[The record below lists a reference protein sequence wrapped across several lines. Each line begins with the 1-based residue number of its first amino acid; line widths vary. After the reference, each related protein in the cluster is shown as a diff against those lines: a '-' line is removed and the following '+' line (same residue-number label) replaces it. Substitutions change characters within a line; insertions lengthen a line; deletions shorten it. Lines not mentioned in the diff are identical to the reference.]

1 MFAITSNQLASW
13 ILCLF
18 ILAVRAQSG
27 CKHDDCYNAL
37 FQCDSPLALAE
48 ALNYCS
54 TVGHYGATNY
64 PPQAT
69 AACGNTNKRA
79 YISACQCGVACPS
92 FQPATAFSS
101 TIVPT
106 LTTLATSTVAS
117 GSNGQSSSSFP
128 TSATPAASTDS
139 VHVGSASPSSVLNSM
154 VSSVPDL
161 GSSVSRGLSSSI
173 STASGDTGGDPS
185 SQDPALSTQVTVSDP
200 GSVLTISLSDS
211 TSTATASLSTASV
224 SDDPL
229 SVSLNVSSTLPST
242 LSSTRPGFPG
252 GQSSKTLSTL
262 TSNSSRPATTSL
274 SLASSS
280 SSAPWTNTTRTSGVG
295 LPPSAD
301 ASTVSSTLLDLTSIS
316 TSSFMSTS
324 SSGYP
329 IGANSTVS
337 LKSVTDASI
346 SLHGLTST
354 DTTCTPTPTPTS
366 STPCPSSSFYFHNS
380 TMHTFA
386 PSVTEDFISTSV
398 FGSSTRSSLNRTSST
413 SLTSTT
419 SATPSCTSTSSS
431 KMIENGDFEQGLSPW
446 SIDMVDVMST
456 SYSIARPGANGSCG
470 AFHVHMRRN
479 SQTDDLRANLRLVS
493 PLISPPASPGMAWV
507 VSFWVRFG
515 SGRATNSY
523 VNLFAN
529 GEVAHRV
536 DAADKGATNWTRVEF
551 PYTTASSDHMLQLV
565 FSFALGN
572 APSND
577 VWIDKVAMD
586 VMAASSVPVGQ
597 GIAAMTSKAN
607 AS

>member
-1 MFAITSNQLASW
+1 MFAIMSNQLASW

-37 FQCDSPLALAE
+37 FQCNSPLALAE
-48 ALNYCS
+48 ALSYCS
-54 TVGHYGATNY
+54 TIGHYGATNY

-92 FQPATAFSS
+92 LQPVTASS
-101 TIVPT
+101 SNIVPT
-106 LTTLATSTVAS
+106 PTTLTTSTTTSR
-117 GSNGQSSSSFP
+117 GNGQSSPGSQP
-128 TSATPAASTDS
+128 ATPAAPTGS
-139 VHVGSASPSSVLNSM
+139 VHVSSASSSSAFNSTMSSIPS
-154 VSSVPDL
+154 L
-161 GSSVSRGLSSSI
+161 GSSVPWELSSST
-173 STASGDTGGDPS
+173 SALSGSVGGNPS
-185 SQDPALSTQVTVSDP
+185 SQDPALSTQATVSD
-200 GSVLTISLSDS
+200 SRSALTISLTDS
-211 TSTATASLSTASV
+211 TPATTASLSTASV
-224 SDDPL
+224 SDGPL
-229 SVSLNVSSTLPST
+229 SVSLNASSVQSSTSPVFS
-242 LSSTRPGFPG
+242 GE
-252 GQSSKTLSTL
+252 QSSKTLSTL
-262 TSNSSRPATTSL
+262 ASNSSHPAATSL
-274 SLASSS
+274 SLTSSS
-280 SSAPWTNTTRTSGVG
+280 SSALWMNTTRTSGVG
-295 LPPSAD
+295 LPTSAD
-301 ASTVSSTLLDLTSIS
+301 ASTASSTLLDPTS
-316 TSSFMSTS
+316 TSASLFMSTS
-324 SSGYP
+324 SSGDS
-329 IGANSTVS
+329 ISANSTVS

-346 SLHGLTST
+346 SLHGSTST

-366 STPCPSSSFYFHNS
+366 STPCHSSSLYFPNS
-380 TMHTFA
+380 TRHTFA
-386 PSVTEDFISTSV
+386 PSVTEDFISASV
-398 FGSSTRSSLNRTSST
+398 FGSLSRSLLNRTSST
-413 SLTSTT
+413 SSTSTA
-419 SATPSCTSTSSS
+419 SATSSCTSTSSS
-431 KMIENGDFEQGLSPW
+431 KVIENGDFEQGLSPW

-493 PLISPPASPGMAWV
+493 PLVSPPASPGMSWS

-523 VNLFAN
+523 INLFAN

-597 GIAAMTSKAN
+597 GFAVITSKAN

>member
-1 MFAITSNQLASW
+1 MSNQLASW

-18 ILAVRAQSG
+18 ILAVRAQSD

-54 TVGHYGATNY
+54 TIGHYGATNY

-69 AACGNTNKRA
+69 AACGNTNKRP
-79 YISACQCGVACPS
+79 YISACQCGAACPS
-92 FQPATAFSS
+92 FQPVTAFSS

-106 LTTLATSTVAS
+106 LTTLTTSTIAS
-117 GSNGQSSSSFP
+117 GSNGQSSPGFP
-128 TSATPAASTDS
+128 TPATPAAPTDS
-139 VHVGSASPSSVLNSM
+139 VHLSSASPSSVFNSM

-161 GSSVSRGLSSSI
+161 GSSVSRGLSSST
-173 STASGDTGGDPS
+173 STASGSAGGDPS
-185 SQDPALSTQVTVSDP
+185 SQDPASSTQATVSNP
-200 GSVLTISLSDS
+200 GSVLTISLADS
-211 TSTATASLSTASV
+211 TSTTTASLSTASV
-224 SDDPL
+224 SDNPL
-229 SVSLNVSSTLPST
+229 SVSLNVSNT

-252 GQSSKTLSTL
+252 GQSSKTPSTL
-262 TSNSSRPATTSL
+262 TSNSSHPATTSL
-274 SLASSS
+274 SLISSS
-280 SSAPWTNTTRTSGVG
+280 SSAFWANTTRTSGVG
-295 LPPSAD
+295 LPTSINANT
-301 ASTVSSTLLDLTSIS
+301 ASSTLLDLTSTS

-324 SSGYP
+324 SSGDP

-337 LKSVTDASI
+337 LKSATDASI
-346 SLHGLTST
+346 SLHGSTST

-366 STPCPSSSFYFHNS
+366 TTPCHSSSFYFPNS
-380 TMHTFA
+380 TTHTFA
-386 PSVTEDFISTSV
+386 PSVTEDFISASV
-398 FGSSTRSSLNRTSST
+398 FGSSSRSSLNRTSST
-413 SLTSTT
+413 SSTSTA
-419 SATPSCTSTSSS
+419 SASPSCTSTSSS

-456 SYSIARPGANGSCG
+456 SYSLARPGANGSCG

-493 PLISPPASPGMAWV
+493 PLISPPASPGASWA

-536 DAADKGATNWTRVEF
+536 DAADEGATNWTRVEF
-551 PYTTASSDHMLQLV
+551 PYTTASSDRMLQLV

-586 VMAASSVPVGQ
+586 VKAASSVPVGQ
-597 GIAAMTSKAN
+597 GFAVMTSKAN